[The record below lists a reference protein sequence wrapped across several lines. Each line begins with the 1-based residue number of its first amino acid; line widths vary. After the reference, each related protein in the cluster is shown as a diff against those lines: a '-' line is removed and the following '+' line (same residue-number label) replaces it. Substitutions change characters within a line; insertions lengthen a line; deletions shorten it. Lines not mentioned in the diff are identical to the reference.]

1 MNLTEELRKLA
12 ELHQEGHLTDQEFT
26 EAKRK
31 LISVDGAGSAE
42 SQKIGAAASPAGVDL
57 PEKCFQSSRWSASN
71 FFFPD
76 RLTLAA
82 DGMLFRKGALF
93 GSTAEHINYRSVA
106 SFKVTHGV
114 FLASITIETSGG
126 SQPIFMN
133 GIWKSDAREIEESL
147 RVFQKSAT

>member
-1 MNLTEELRKLA
+1 MNLTEELRKLS

-31 LISVDGAGSAE
+31 LISGCGTESAASREGLDPTLPAE
-42 SQKIGAAASPAGVDL
+42 SGI

-76 RLTLAA
+76 RLTLAS
-82 DGMLFRKGALF
+82 DGMLFRKGSLF

-106 SFKVTHGV
+106 SFKVTNGV

-133 GIWKSDAREIEESL
+133 GIWKSDAREIEATL
-147 RVFQKSAT
+147 RVFQRGAA